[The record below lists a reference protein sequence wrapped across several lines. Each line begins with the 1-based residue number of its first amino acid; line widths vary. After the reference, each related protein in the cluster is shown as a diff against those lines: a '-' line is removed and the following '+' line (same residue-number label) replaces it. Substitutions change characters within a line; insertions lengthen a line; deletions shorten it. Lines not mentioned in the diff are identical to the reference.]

1 MTESPWRDQEPA
13 EREPSG
19 RETSSGGEASAGSE
33 LPERELPDRK
43 SHGHDARDRDLPDA
57 GTRRHPS
64 QEPLWVSAR
73 SQHCLIFAVDIAGFG
88 DRSRDDEIQLALRRA
103 LYQLLEDSFGA
114 SGVPLS
120 GCLHEDRG
128 DGAIIIIPAR
138 IPTVTLIDP
147 LLDRLREGLRL
158 HNRLSSEAAK
168 IRLRSALHTGEVH
181 RDEHG
186 LAGTALNHLCRLLDA
201 PPLKQALGDSA
212 ADLAFIASDDVYE
225 SVIRH
230 APRLVDPDAYLPVAV
245 RVKETRARAWVHLPG
260 HGRPPQPPEALG
272 TGTDDPSGFQGFIF
286 RGQAT
291 FEGDAVAGNKIVY
304 DRRE

>member
-1 MTESPWRDQEPA
+1 MTNRPLQDA
-13 EREPSG
+13 D
-19 RETSSGGEASAGSE
+19 
-33 LPERELPDRK
+33 LPET
-43 SHGHDARDRDLPDA
+43 GA
-57 GTRRHPS
+57 GRPAP
-64 QEPLWVSAR
+64 QEQHWVSAR
-73 SQHCLIFAVDIAGFG
+73 SQRCLIFAVDIAGFG
-88 DRSRDDEIQLALRRA
+88 DRRRDDEVQLAVRA
-103 LYQLLEDSFGA
+103 AMYRLLEESFAA

-128 DGAIIIIPAR
+128 DGVIVIIPAR

-168 IRLRSALHTGEVH
+168 IRLRAALHTGEVH

-201 PPLKQALGDSA
+201 PPLKQALGGSA

-225 SVIRH
+225 TVIRH
-230 APRLVDPDAYLPVAV
+230 APRLVDPAAYLAVAV
-245 RVKETRARAWVHLPG
+245 EVKETRARAWIHLPG
-260 HGRPPQPPEALG
+260 YARPPEPAQPRGAGGAEPER
-272 TGTDDPSGFQGFIF
+272 FQGFVF
-286 RGQAT
+286 EGEAT
-291 FEGDAVAGNKIVY
+291 FKGDAVAGNKIVY